1 MLIVCPTC
9 ASAYRI
15 DIDRVG
21 MEGRS
26 VRCAACRETWF
37 ITPAEIL
44 AAQAAE
50 LGAADESKPDP
61 VADAAWLDAAAA
73 VRGASQ
79 DDRAADPPVP
89 LVTKRRGPSRSTKKK
104 RAVPGLSPALALGLA
119 ALAALPLACLA
130 RASVVRAFPQTAA
143 LYARIGLPVN
153 LRGIEIRDIVA
164 FSTPA
169 EDGRPSELVVEGDL
183 LGVGRSDMPVGALA
197 VEIRDASG
205 HALTTFPVPPPRA
218 VLGAGETARFRARL
232 ANPPALGRGVEL
244 SFADTGRLPSGVHVA
259 VAEH

>member
-9 ASAYRI
+9 ASEYRI

-44 AAQAAE
+44 AAQADE
-50 LGAADESKPDP
+50 LGARDEDGPDP
-61 VADAAWLDAAAA
+61 VSDAAWQEAAAA
-73 VRGASQ
+73 VRAETEGE
-79 DDRAADPPVP
+79 RAAGPPP
-89 LVTKRRGPSRSTKKK
+89 AHDAGRRRAARPAKRR

-130 RASVVRAFPQTAA
+130 RADVVRTFPQTAG

-153 LRGIEIRDIVA
+153 LRGIEIRDVVA
-164 FSTPA
+164 FSSPA
-169 EDGRPSELVVEGDL
+169 EDGRPAELVVEGDL
-183 LGVGRSDMPVGALA
+183 VGVGRTDAPVAALA
-197 VEIRDASG
+197 AEIQDASG
-205 HALTTFPVPPPRA
+205 RALTRFPVPSPRA

-232 ANPPALGRGVEL
+232 SSPPMLGRGVEL
-244 SFADTGRLPSGVHVA
+244 RFADTGPSIPGTPAA
-259 VAEH
+259 VAGH

>member
-44 AAQAAE
+44 AAHAAE
-50 LGAADESKPDP
+50 LGAADESEPDP
-61 VADAAWLDAAAA
+61 VSDAAWQDAAAA
-73 VRGASQ
+73 VRVAAQ
-79 DDRAADPPVP
+79 DDRAAEPPMP
-89 LVTKRRGPSRSTKKK
+89 QPTKRRGPSRPTKKK

-130 RASVVRAFPQTAA
+130 RTTVVRAFPQSAA
-143 LYARIGLPVN
+143 FYARIGLPVN
-153 LRGIEIRDIVA
+153 LRGIEIRDVVA
-164 FSTPA
+164 FSIPA
-169 EDGRPSELVVEGDL
+169 EDGRQAELVVEGDL
-183 LGVGRSDMPVGALA
+183 LGVGRGDMPVGALVVA
-197 VEIRDASG
+197 IRDASG
-205 HALTTFPVPPPRA
+205 HALKTFPVPPPRA

-232 ANPPALGRGVEL
+232 ADPPDLGRGVEL
-244 SFADTGRLPSGVHVA
+244 SFADTARTPSGVHVA
-259 VAEH
+259 AAER